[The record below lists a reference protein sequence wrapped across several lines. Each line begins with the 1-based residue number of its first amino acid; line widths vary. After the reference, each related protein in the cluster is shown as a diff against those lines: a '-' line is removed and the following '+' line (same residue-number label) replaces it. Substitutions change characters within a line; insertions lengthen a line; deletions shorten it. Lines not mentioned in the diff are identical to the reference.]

1 MTIIEALES
10 ICEEQIPKE
19 VNGVSTRYHIREYR
33 SVIGNKVVEVE
44 ITSTNVSPDNI
55 NVVQRYAYEWLT
67 SYDFHDGGLDL
78 KYCRLKDEI
87 HHLLCQYIRDIIEW
101 TVTKNE

>member
-1 MTIIEALES
+1 MTIKEALEN
-10 ICEEQIPKE
+10 ICKEQIPRE
-19 VNGVSTRYHIREYR
+19 INGVNIEYYIREYR

-55 NVVQRYAYEWLT
+55 SVVQRYAYEWLT
-67 SYDFHDGGLDL
+67 SHDFHDGLDL

-87 HHLLCQYIRDIIEW
+87 RQLLCQYIRDIIEW
-101 TVTKNE
+101 TVTKDE